1 MKCSGVQL
9 TGYYLGEGC
18 GAVAKY
24 EHRGKYYC
32 AAHNTVAKK
41 EPARFKRALRLWERA
56 ELRRI
61 RKERAAEALRGS
73 QIDIFEVIT

>member
-1 MKCSGVQL
+1 VKCSGVQL

-32 AAHNTVAKK
+32 AAHNNG
-41 EPARFKRALRLWERA
+41 E
-56 ELRRI
+56 
-61 RKERAAEALRGS
+61 
-73 QIDIFEVIT
+73 